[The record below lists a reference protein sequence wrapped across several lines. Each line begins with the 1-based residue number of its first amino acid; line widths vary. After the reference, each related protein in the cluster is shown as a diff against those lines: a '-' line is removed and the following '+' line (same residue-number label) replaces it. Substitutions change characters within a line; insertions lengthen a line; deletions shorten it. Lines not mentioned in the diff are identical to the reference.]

1 MCVFVPFPLILAI
14 RARVGTFLR
23 QQETRQK
30 SSGTMFCAV
39 RSGRMDQIFAEIF
52 PTTQISYPVIFARF
66 CGAIFFGGL
75 IGFEREARDK
85 AAGLRTHILISLAA
99 AVFAIISIESVHM
112 PGLSDDQVRIDPLRV
127 VEAVTAGVAFLAA
140 GTIVLSGGEV
150 RGLTTGAGMWLAGA
164 IGLALG
170 FGHWLIAAF
179 ALAAGLTVLFAVG
192 KVQAAVKAKPV
203 TPDKQKV
210 AAKARNRP

>member
-1 MCVFVPFPLILAI
+1 
-14 RARVGTFLR
+14 
-23 QQETRQK
+23 
-30 SSGTMFCAV
+30 
-39 RSGRMDQIFAEIF
+39 MDQILADIF
-52 PTTQISYPVIFARF
+52 PATQIPYTVIIARF

-75 IGFEREARDK
+75 IGFEREAQDK
-85 AAGLRTHILISLAA
+85 AAGLRTHILISLAS

-112 PGLSDDQVRIDPLRV
+112 PGLSDAQVRIDPLRV

-140 GTIVLSGGEV
+140 GTIILSQGEV

-179 ALAAGLTVLFAVG
+179 ALAAGLTVLYAVG
-192 KVQAAVKAKPV
+192 KLENAYKSKRPPV
-203 TPDKQKV
+203 AEPEMS
-210 AAKARNRP
+210 RNENKSRQPK